1 MKPKKSRIIGTLAAL
16 CSATLL
22 TSPLA
27 FAGNGAGTAGGG
39 AISRYGADQSFVWYA
54 EDQFFPNVAPTQ
66 GWGQTSIDYFA
77 TKVLANSGKSS
88 FGTSAPGY
96 YQEACTNA
104 INEAIARGANDPIP
118 ATKARVVYLGMYDYT
133 LASAPTLFGGGYAR
147 ANDDGITQ
155 YNLSWNTIMGSWNS
169 YFMGNSDTLDTTN
182 ELRALGQSKIDAMGS
197 GTLSAVCIARNDKEP
212 GGAPLPDPNPNKAW
226 VLDSNGALVTSDP
239 NKTNA
244 VGADQ
249 KLFLHGDKVGSVVTG
264 SIPNGITAP
273 LTDYQIADDWSGAAK
288 YVDFT
293 NTGVARVYRDGVD
306 VTSQFTITLNGT
318 TTIATAKPEFLATT
332 AGLSQPAVMKLYI
345 AGAFKPVTPETDTNG
360 QTVQLTNK
368 GWEKYNDKTVP
379 TNEPPVYVWN
389 PDPHKDIVGS
399 TKQDGNQTSINS
411 TMVFPGQWVQYVIT
425 LDTNL
430 PAQTAKA
437 YPITTF
443 GVEDVYSPLIY
454 DVLVV
459 LFFSLLVKLCK
470 WLKKTV
476 KLLVKLCKWLKKTD
490 IKLASELLDTFDQ

>member
-27 FAGNGAGTAGGG
+27 FAGDGAGTAGGG
-39 AISRYGADQSFVWYA
+39 AISHYGADQSFAWYA
-54 EDQFFPNVAPTQ
+54 EDQYEKGQNPNQ

-77 TKVLANSGKSS
+77 SKVLAGSGKSS
-88 FGTSAPGY
+88 FGTSARGY
-96 YQEACTNA
+96 YQTACTDA
-104 INEAIARGANDPIP
+104 INEAIARGANDPVP
-118 ATKARVVYLGMYDYT
+118 ATQARVVYLGMYDYT
-133 LASAPTLFGGGYAR
+133 LTSAPTLFGGGYAR

-155 YNLSWNTIMGSWNS
+155 YNLSWDQIVGSWQS
-169 YFMGNSDTLDTTN
+169 YFVDTYNTLNDVN
-182 ELRALGQSKIDAMGS
+182 ALRALGQSKIDAMGS
-197 GTLSAVCIARNDKEP
+197 GTLSAVCIARNNNEP
-212 GGAPLPDPNPNKAW
+212 LGNPLPDPNPNKAW
-226 VLDSNGALVTSDP
+226 VLDSAGALVTSDP

-264 SIPNGITAP
+264 SIPNGITRP

-293 NTGVARVYRDGVD
+293 NTGAVRVYRDGVD
-306 VTSQFTITLNGT
+306 VTSQFTITLSGT

-411 TMVFPGQWVQYVIT
+411 TM
-425 LDTNL
+425 D
-430 PAQTAKA
+430 
-437 YPITTF
+437 
-443 GVEDVYSPLIY
+443 S
-454 DVLVV
+454 
-459 LFFSLLVKLCK
+459 SRK
-470 WLKKTV
+470 WLIIV
-476 KLLVKLCKWLKKTD
+476 IISGV
-490 IKLASELLDTFDQ
+490 SM